1 MVKEYLERTKQEF
14 VEQKLMI
21 QKDIVGCQNR
31 MKENTKFIEI
41 LEDSNDPNYDAF
53 TPRETNSFNRKKIA
67 ELQENQKIE
76 FDHLSSLQDELQ
88 IVENKIDEITNV
100 MKDFSNDSSRQNM
113 IDYRLNQL
121 RFQDRKMHRLSQ
133 NLVHKESG
141 SLEQINQHMDLC
153 LKMISVDP
161 ERAKM
166 ELSEIHNLYDEHYKW
181 MINCAYELYP
191 SFDDGISFD
200 QKMQQLISQLH
211 TEYNIM
217 IDYHTSGE
225 VYRLDNV
232 VHTTILFSIYEL
244 CKNASMHS
252 GVHKV
257 MIGLT
262 FEQNGILLNVS
273 DNGHGFD
280 YDTFVMS
287 TEYGT
292 TKLGLYDIQQRVD
305 LLAGKIVIESELQKG
320 CSIQIYI
327 PKYS

>member
-1 MVKEYLERTKQEF
+1 
-14 VEQKLMI
+14 
-21 QKDIVGCQNR
+21 
-31 MKENTKFIEI
+31 
-41 LEDSNDPNYDAF
+41 
-53 TPRETNSFNRKKIA
+53 
-67 ELQENQKIE
+67 
-76 FDHLSSLQDELQ
+76 
-88 IVENKIDEITNV
+88 
-100 MKDFSNDSSRQNM
+100 
-113 IDYRLNQL
+113 
-121 RFQDRKMHRLSQ
+121 MHRLSQ

-166 ELSEIHNLYDEHYKW
+166 ELSEIHNLYDEHHKW

-225 VYRLDNV
+225 VCRLDNV

-292 TKLGLYDIQQRVD
+292 TKFGLYDIQQRVD
-305 LLAGKIVIESELQKG
+305 LLAGKIEIESELQKG

-327 PKYS
+327 PKYI